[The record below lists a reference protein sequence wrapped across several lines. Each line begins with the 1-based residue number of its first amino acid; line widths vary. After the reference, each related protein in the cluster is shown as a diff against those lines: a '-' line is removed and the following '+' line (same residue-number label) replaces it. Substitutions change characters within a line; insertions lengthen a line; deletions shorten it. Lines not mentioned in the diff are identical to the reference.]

1 MSRQRSTPRVIL
13 LALLLASVNCGGGS
27 QTGPGTPAA
36 TSRFR
41 ATIDGAAWSSTA
53 STASAGPGG
62 LFTLIGS
69 QVGASVTSVTLS
81 LYYIG
86 APGTY
91 PLGVSG
97 NVVGGIGTV
106 VTAPATWLTPLSGAA
121 GTVTI
126 TAVSPTRIAG
136 TFSFNA
142 APQTGSGAGRV
153 ISAGEF
159 DLPVSGPATLVVPDG
174 AGSKIT
180 GTIAGNSFNAATM
193 SSVSP
198 PTAGT
203 LTLAGANTSYTVS
216 MIVSGYTGVGT
227 YALGSGVT
235 RTLQVSSAG
244 TPQRIWG
251 GAGGTNAGTVV
262 VTSATTT
269 RIKGTFTAT
278 LGPSLTNPN
287 EAPISVSGT
296 FELGLQ

>member
-1 MSRQRSTPRVIL
+1 MSRQRFAQRMFL
-13 LALLLASVNCGGGS
+13 LTALVGSINCGGSS
-27 QTGPGTPAA
+27 QTGPGTTPS

-41 ATIDGAAWSSTA
+41 ATIDGAAWSSLS
-53 STASAGPGG
+53 STAAAGPGG
-62 LFTLIGS
+62 NFTLIGS
-69 QVGASVTSVTLS
+69 QVGASVTSLTLS
-81 LYYIG
+81 LYSIG

-97 NVVGGIGTV
+97 NVVGGIGTL
-106 VTAPATWLTPLSGAA
+106 VTAPSTWLTPLSGAA

-126 TAVSPTRIAG
+126 TAISPTRIAG

-159 DLPVSGPATLVVPDG
+159 DLPVSGPATLVVPEG

-180 GTIAGNSFNAATM
+180 GTIAGNSFNAATIAA
-193 SSVSP
+193 VSP
-198 PTAGT
+198 PTQGT

-216 MIVSGYTGVGT
+216 LIVSGYTGVGS
-227 YALGSGVT
+227 YPLGTGVS
-235 RTLQVSSAG
+235 RTLQVAAAG

-262 VTSATTT
+262 VTSATST

-278 LGPSLTNPN
+278 LGPSLTNPS
-287 EAPISVSGT
+287 EAPITVSGT